1 MSNRR
6 VLTGGGRR
14 TRVGRVE
21 TQQIGGAPHEAARI
35 HNPANRWVCMS
46 KGFSW
51 LFVIAGAVL
60 ILLEVVIGAAS
71 GFDFLLIG
79 SAILLG
85 GLLGLVTGSPAAG
98 VATAGVLSLLYIFV
112 GRRKIRS
119 RLQGH
124 TGTASNVDALLGRT
138 VRVTER
144 IEGPH
149 AGRVKLEGEEWRAQL
164 DQAGAGPLEPGQ
176 NARVTRIDGVT
187 AYVVPLGE

>member
-1 MSNRR
+1 
-6 VLTGGGRR
+6 
-14 TRVGRVE
+14 
-21 TQQIGGAPHEAARI
+21 
-35 HNPANRWVCMS
+35 MS

-60 ILLEVVIGAAS
+60 ILLEVLLGAAS

-85 GLLGLVTGSPAAG
+85 GLLGLLTGSPAAG

-119 RLQGH
+119 RLAGH
-124 TGTASNVDALLGRT
+124 TGTASNVDALMGRT
-138 VRVTER
+138 VIVVER
-144 IEGPH
+144 IEAQH
-149 AGRVKLEGEEWRAQL
+149 AGRVKLEGEQWRAQL
-164 DQAGAGPLEPGQ
+164 DNAPLDAQPLEPGQ